1 MAGGVHFRCVDAC
14 EAEGDA
20 MADDGGELFV
30 VRRGIGRV
38 PSARAP
44 CALSEN
50 GKFETAEK
58 FFCFDHRR

>member
-1 MAGGVHFRCVDAC
+1 
-14 EAEGDA
+14 

-30 VRRGIGRV
+30 VRRRIGRV
-38 PSARAP
+38 SSTRAP

-58 FFCFDHRR
+58 FFCFDHGRM